1 MAATPPLPARLPLIN
16 PRDGLLLCICSS
28 AYARKEPCFR
38 ATRSYRFDDP
48 DGKFKTLYCAPSFET
63 CYHETVV
70 RERRVDPAMNR
81 IPIPRALHDTKS
93 LSIVLVD
100 WSALRVVHL
109 CDDGAHQLGC
119 DASLLMGS
127 DYGPTQALAR
137 ALHEHADA
145 PHGAVYRSRFN
156 MRLLAMVLFER
167 AAPHVRLHPAAKPT
181 PLTELPEAFLALT
194 MLPVP
199 LALV

>member
-1 MAATPPLPARLPLIN
+1 VAAALTLPARLPLIT
-16 PRDGLLLCICSS
+16 PRDGLMLRICSS
-28 AYARKEPCFR
+28 AFADREPCFR
-38 ATRSYRFDDP
+38 ATRSFRFDDP
-48 DGKFKTLYCAPSFET
+48 NGEFETLYCAASFET

-70 RERRVDPAMNR
+70 RDRPLDAASGR
-81 IPIPRALHDTKS
+81 ILIPRAAHDSKT

-100 WSALRVVHL
+100 WSRLRMVHL

-119 DASLLMGS
+119 DAAMLMGA
-127 DYGPTQALAR
+127 DYLPTQALGR
-137 ALHEHADA
+137 ALYEHLDA

-156 MRLLAMVLFER
+156 MSSHAIVLFDR
-167 AAPHVRLHPAAKPT
+167 ARAHVRLHPAAKPT
-181 PLTELPEAFLALT
+181 PLTEMNEAFLALT